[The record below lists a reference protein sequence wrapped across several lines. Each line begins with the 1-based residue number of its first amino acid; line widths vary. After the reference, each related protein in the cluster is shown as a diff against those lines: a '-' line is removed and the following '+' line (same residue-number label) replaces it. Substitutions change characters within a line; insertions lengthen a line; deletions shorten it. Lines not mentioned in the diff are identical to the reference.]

1 MATWYYLLAERYGQI
16 TRKKCIEEN
25 KCSCHVWE
33 QYLDNIT
40 NILPYYDS
48 EIELSADYRS
58 KDIIRPEKVWEPVA
72 RLNISLTNAEYV
84 INAAKILKTRKAEDM
99 QRRF

>member
-1 MATWYYLLAERYGQI
+1 MYR
-16 TRKKCIEEN
+16 RKCIEEN
-25 KCSCHVWE
+25 ECSCHVWE